1 MEIDFRRTSLVE
13 LADSVRHKKVS
24 AREVTAAALARIKEL
39 NPSINAFVAV
49 DGERA
54 LEQAAAV
61 DQFVAS
67 GGDPGPLAGIPIG
80 VKDLEDAAGYRT
92 THGSPMFAND
102 PIAEHD
108 SVLVARLRAAGCV
121 VVGKTNT
128 PDFGWT
134 AKTENALF
142 GTTKNPWNLD
152 HTPGGSSGGTAA
164 ALAAGMVPLATGSD
178 GGGSIRIPSA
188 CCGLSGMK
196 ASMGRVPSG
205 GPRPP
210 DWPGL
215 SAKGPMARRIEDVV
229 LALDVVV
236 APEPTDLRSLPRPEA
251 SWLAALEDPHP
262 PAKVLWAPTLGYAAV
277 DAEVLAICERA
288 VSVLESLGAEVVEID
303 TVFDS
308 DPLDDWLT
316 LTGVYL
322 LRSVDERA
330 GQPGSGEM
338 DPLLSYLVERAR
350 SVTGRQMADALDA
363 CHLVNVR
370 LVEFFS
376 DARILVTPTCAG
388 LAPPLALDG
397 MGLINGEATPN
408 WVAFTYPFNM
418 SGSPAATLCAGLS
431 ASGLP
436 VGLQL
441 VGPPHGDLVVLR
453 TAAALEAALGFDRL
467 APVG

>member
-1 MEIDFRRTSLVE
+1 
-13 LADSVRHKKVS
+13 
-24 AREVTAAALARIKEL
+24 
-39 NPSINAFVAV
+39 
-49 DGERA
+49 
-54 LEQAAAV
+54 
-61 DQFVAS
+61 
-67 GGDPGPLAGIPIG
+67 
-80 VKDLEDAAGYRT
+80 
-92 THGSPMFAND
+92 
-102 PIAEHD
+102 
-108 SVLVARLRAAGCV
+108 
-121 VVGKTNT
+121 
-128 PDFGWT
+128 
-134 AKTENALF
+134 
-142 GTTKNPWNLD
+142 
-152 HTPGGSSGGTAA
+152 
-164 ALAAGMVPLATGSD
+164 
-178 GGGSIRIPSA
+178 
-188 CCGLSGMK
+188 MK

-229 LALDVVV
+229 RALDVVV

-262 PAKVLWAPTLGYAAV
+262 PAKVLWAPTLGYATV

-303 TVFDS
+303 TVFDT

-330 GQPGSGEM
+330 GQPGSGVM

-370 LVEFFS
+370 LVELFS

-397 MGLINGEATPN
+397 MGLINGEETPN

-453 TAAALEAALGFDRL
+453 TTAALEAALGFDQL